1 MEKWAL
7 KKLSEVPHTHTWMCA
22 CENQL
27 KFNYQRVKSS
37 R

>member
-1 MEKWAL
+1 MSV
-7 KKLSEVPHTHTWMCA
+7 KKLSELAQAKNNECGCDVCA

-27 KFNYQRVKSS
+27 KFNYFQR

>member
-1 MEKWAL
+1 MSVEKIVG
-7 KKLSEVPHTHTWMCA
+7 SSTHTHTWMCA

-27 KFNYQRVKSS
+27 KFNYQRVK